1 MASLL
6 YSSYSI
12 LKTCSTRHIIAP
24 YTWNFFPLNAD
35 TLRITRARSSDKQFT
50 RCRLP
55 RNCSTI
61 LWCTEALRWTGQQQ
75 DEVERV
81 AGGGKSSIVSIEGK
95 KLKDPSRTYTWAPL
109 TYYTLLSSVLIF
121 RIANEIPLLILKATI
136 SSVRTEPKLGLQ
148 EWM

>member
-1 MASLL
+1 
-6 YSSYSI
+6 
-12 LKTCSTRHIIAP
+12 
-24 YTWNFFPLNAD
+24 
-35 TLRITRARSSDKQFT
+35 
-50 RCRLP
+50 
-55 RNCSTI
+55 
-61 LWCTEALRWTGQQQ
+61 LRWTGQQQ

-148 EWM
+148 E